1 MPRRSMQS
9 VLASPIKTLSGS
21 CGHESLGVVNTR
33 AAAYALMF
41 GNLITG
47 VTVLIPAGLMTVL
60 ANGLAVSARE
70 IGLLIAWGGVVL
82 CVGSPLMAWL
92 ANSVDRRW
100 LLTASL
106 AAMTVGAA
114 ISAVAPN
121 YEILLV
127 ARLATLA
134 LAVIFTPAAAAT
146 IAMIV
151 TERERAK
158 SISFIFLG
166 WSLALAAGLPLIAL
180 AGDRIGWRATYGA
193 VAVLSLVSC
202 ICVAAS
208 VPAGLRAQAMSL
220 ASWASILRN
229 GRVLL
234 LLGVTVLWS
243 GGFYVT
249 FPYVAPLVG
258 AYLGQGSDTAA
269 MLFLVQGVMGFAG
282 NVAAT
287 RAVGPFGAYRT
298 AVATTAV
305 MFVGAL
311 CWAVAGNIIWVD
323 AIWLMVAGSF
333 CWGLGT
339 ASTNSMIQARL
350 VALVPAVASA
360 TVALNT
366 SWLYVGQAGG
376 SWIGGELLAADLL
389 AWMGPTS
396 AVLMGGALIAMTASR
411 EIKTR

>member
-1 MPRRSMQS
+1 
-9 VLASPIKTLSGS
+9 VK
-21 CGHESLGVVNTR
+21 TR

-60 ANGLAVSARE
+60 ADGLAVSTRE

-82 CVGSPLMAWL
+82 CIGSPLMAWL
-92 ANSVDRRW
+92 ANELDRRW
-100 LLTASL
+100 LLTGSL
-106 AAMTVGAA
+106 AAMTAGAA
-114 ISAVAPN
+114 ISAAAPS
-121 YEILLV
+121 YDILLI

-151 TERERAK
+151 TERERAT

-166 WSLALAAGLPLIAL
+166 WSLALAGGLPLIAL
-180 AGDRIGWRATYGA
+180 AGERVGWRATYA
-193 VAVLSLVSC
+193 ALAALSLVAC
-202 ICVAAS
+202 ICVAAA
-208 VPAGLRAQAMSL
+208 VPSGLRAQAMSL
-220 ASWASILRN
+220 ASWGSILRN

-249 FPYVAPLVG
+249 FPYIAPLVG
-258 AYLGQGSDTAA
+258 ARLGQGGDTAA

-287 RAVGPFGAYRT
+287 RAVGPFGAYRV
-298 AVATTAV
+298 AVATAAI

-311 CWAVAGNIIWVD
+311 FWALAGHVVWVE

-360 TVALNT
+360 AVALNT

-376 SWIGGELLAADLL
+376 SWLGSELLAADLFV
-389 AWMGPTS
+389 WMGPAS
-396 AVLMGGALIAMTASR
+396 AVLMGGALVAMIASR
-411 EIKTR
+411 ESKPR